1 MYNITIKFGKNEVD
15 IMSSAIKHK
24 ERSRYSHNKNREVF
38 GSFERRS
45 NVKTA
50 MRDSRKGNSVLG
62 GLLTKA
68 KSLFRKN
75 QGK

>member
-1 MYNITIKFGKNEVD
+1 MA
-15 IMSSAIKHK
+15 SANKHK
-24 ERSRYSHNKNREVF
+24 SRSRYSHNKNREVF

-45 NVKTA
+45 NLKKA
-50 MRDSRKGNSVLG
+50 MRDSKKSTTVLG
-62 GLLTKA
+62 GLFKKA